1 MATIPAKRSGSRA
14 KTPAITPPVEQE
26 VLTTDEVA
34 VYLRV
39 TREEVV
45 RLVMEAGLPGRK
57 TSDDWRFLKSAIQ
70 SWLVQPKDSMGKAA
84 LLALAGKF
92 ANDPFLNDITE
103 GAYRQRR
110 LSSLV
115 RKG

>member
-1 MATIPAKRSGSRA
+1 MATSTPKRTGSRV
-14 KTPAITPPVEQE
+14 KTSAITPPVEQE

-70 SWLVQPKDSMGKAA
+70 SWLVQPEDLMGKAA

-92 ANDPFLNDITE
+92 ADDPFLDDISE
-103 GAYRQRR
+103 RVYGQRR
-110 LSSLV
+110 ASSPW